1 MNRNREAVIGA
12 FLAASGWAEARREP
26 LAGDASFRRYD
37 RLSFRDRRAVL
48 MNAPPDREDVRSFLR
63 VARLL
68 CADGFSAPV
77 ILAADVKNGLV
88 LLEDFGD
95 RTFTRLLDG
104 GAQPADLYA
113 LAIDVLIRLHAR
125 AAPADMPL
133 YTDDLLLE
141 EAGHF
146 TGWYLPAATGKPVP
160 DAAVDEYLQI
170 WRALL
175 PEARRVP
182 EALVLRDFHVDNLMS
197 LEGRKGVAA
206 CGLLDFQDAVAG
218 PVSYDFVSLVED
230 ARRDVA
236 PEVKAAARERYLS
249 AFPDLDAAAFDLSCA
264 VLGAQRHC
272 KVLGIFTRL
281 RDRDGKAGYLV
292 HVPRLWRLLEAALVH
307 PVFDPLR
314 DWLDRNAPTEH
325 RITP

>member
-1 MNRNREAVIGA
+1 MDKSREAAICA
-12 FLAASGWAEARREP
+12 FLEMSGWAEARREP

-37 RLSFRDRRAVL
+37 RLSLRDRRAVP
-48 MNAPPDREDVRSFLR
+48 MNAPPDREDVRPFLHI
-63 VARLL
+63 ARLL
-68 CADGFSAPV
+68 CADGFSAPA
-77 ILAADVKNGLV
+77 ILAADAKNGLV

-104 GAQPADLYA
+104 GADPAGLYA
-113 LAIDVLIRLHAR
+113 LAVDVLIRLHAR
-125 AAPADMPL
+125 AAPASVPR

-146 TGWYLPAATGKPVP
+146 TGWYLPAATGRPVP
-160 DAAVDEYLQI
+160 DAAAGEYMEI

-182 EALVLRDFHVDNLMS
+182 EALVLRDYHVDNLMS
-197 LEGRKGVAA
+197 LEGRNGAAA

-281 RDRDGKAGYLV
+281 RERDGKAGYLV

-307 PVFDPLR
+307 PVLDPLR
-314 DWLDRNAPTEH
+314 DWLARHAPPER